1 MDGLLASLEAIVTG
15 SVAVTARALAD
26 AGSELTL
33 VQWRAL
39 VVLAASDAPLTI
51 GDLAREV
58 GASPSG
64 MSRLVRRLVARGY
77 VSSRYERAD
86 RRKRRLVVSD
96 RGRDLV
102 ARIVALRDRELAGL
116 SIDPGDTPAI
126 ARLGEAFRASA
137 AVADLVSPDCA
148 DPTPSDTRDEG
159 SADRADR

>member
-1 MDGLLASLEAIVTG
+1 MG
-15 SVAVTARALAD
+15 SIAVTARALAD

-39 VVLAASDAPLTI
+39 VVLAASDGPLTI

-102 ARIVALRDRELAGL
+102 ARIVALRDRGSSRDCR
-116 SIDPGDTPAI
+116 SIPAMHRRSLGWERHSERRRPSPI
-126 ARLGEAFRASA
+126 WSHPTARIPPR
-137 AVADLVSPDCA
+137 
-148 DPTPSDTRDEG
+148 PTVVMRGRRTG
-159 SADRADR
+159 VVG

>member
-102 ARIVALRDRELAGL
+102 ARI
-116 SIDPGDTPAI
+116 
-126 ARLGEAFRASA
+126 
-137 AVADLVSPDCA
+137 
-148 DPTPSDTRDEG
+148 
-159 SADRADR
+159 DRAAGSRARGIVDRSRRYTGDRSAGRGVPSIGGRRPSGLTRLRGSHPIRHA